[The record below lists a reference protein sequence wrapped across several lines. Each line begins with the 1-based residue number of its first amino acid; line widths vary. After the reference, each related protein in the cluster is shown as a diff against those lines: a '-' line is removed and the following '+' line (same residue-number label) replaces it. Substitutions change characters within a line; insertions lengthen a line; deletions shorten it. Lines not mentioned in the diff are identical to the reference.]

1 MLVAVTQGSRP
12 SLQREL
18 ATSDSCSAT
27 PRRLSSECGGVCAS
41 HYPCLVYNA
50 SVDCDDCEVDEEEE
64 CEYFCIEYAKF
75 PSLEE
80 FVLLVPFSSYES
92 SQEAAAREADSDF
105 EEEVGAM
112 GDDTDDYYHI
122 SNSAVTQIGA
132 LTLDDSTTQF
142 TLAGGDSATDAV
154 KSKVAM
160 VAFTD
165 SDLISEQTNITN
177 VTIHSFNLLAV
188 IDSLPSMLPSTV
200 TRLDLVNTLLTSFP
214 SQFSALSAL
223 NTL

>member
-1 MLVAVTQGSRP
+1 MA
-12 SLQREL
+12 E
-18 ATSDSCSAT
+18 
-27 PRRLSSECGGVCAS
+27 RRARSGS
-41 HYPCLVYNA
+41 HYPCLAYNA

-105 EEEVGAM
+105 EEEVDAM
-112 GDDTDDYYHI
+112 GDDTDDYYHV

-132 LTLDDSTTQF
+132 LTLDDSTTQLYVPHSGEIREKISLLC

-177 VTIHSFNLLAV
+177 VTIHSFNLLAA